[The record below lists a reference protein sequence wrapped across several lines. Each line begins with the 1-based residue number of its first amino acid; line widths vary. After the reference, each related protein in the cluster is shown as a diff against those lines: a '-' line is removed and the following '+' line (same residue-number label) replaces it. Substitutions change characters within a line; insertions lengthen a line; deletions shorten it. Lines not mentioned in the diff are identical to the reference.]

1 MSTTTLATED
11 YQFLKDYIH
20 RESGI
25 LLDDDKHYL
34 LTARL
39 TPVIELLHMESLTAL
54 ARALRGSS
62 NPQLR
67 KKVVEAM
74 TTHETLFFRDASP
87 FEALKSTI
95 LPQLIKLRETS
106 RTIRIWSAAASS
118 GQEPYSLAMTL
129 LEMGL
134 EDWNLQITGTDIS
147 EQILSRAR
155 EGRYLQIEVNRGLPA
170 THLVKYFERE
180 GLDWRIKEP
189 LRRMVRFLP
198 FDLRRSLSAVGPFD
212 LIFCRNVLIYFDI
225 PTKKQ
230 ILAGLRGTLLP
241 GGYLVLGGSEST
253 LNLDETFLRIP
264 VGRATFYQNPE

>member
-155 EGRYLQIEVNRGLPA
+155 EGRYLQIEVNRALYMDEKTLARTAGLA
-170 THLVKYFERE
+170 T
-180 GLDWRIKEP
+180 
-189 LRRMVRFLP
+189 
-198 FDLRRSLSAVGPFD
+198 LSA
-212 LIFCRNVLIYFDI
+212 DI
-225 PTKKQ
+225 ES
-230 ILAGLRGTLLP
+230 LAQSLADVARSGL
-241 GGYLVLGGSEST
+241 S
-253 LNLDETFLRIP
+253 
-264 VGRATFYQNPE
+264 GRRAAAE